1 MIQIGIDGIHYGVAQ
16 PQRMM
21 WNPPRKLGND
31 GLGSPVYAPYWSAE
45 LSFHKLQCFQFVA
58 WNDAADGDLH
68 DVWLP
73 HPITGEMIEF
83 NCYVEILSPRLNTSD
98 LCGYGA
104 AVSGV
109 DIAVTRLEVA

>member
-1 MIQIGIDGIHYGVAQ
+1 MIQIIIDDVHYGIAQ

-31 GLGSPVYAPYWSAE
+31 GLGSLVYAPYWSTE
-45 LSFHKLQCFQFVA
+45 LSFHKLQCFQFEA
-58 WNDAADGDLH
+58 WDNVADGELH
-68 DVWLP
+68 DVRLP
-73 HPITGEMIEF
+73 HPITGVMTTF
-83 NCYVEILSPRLNTSD
+83 NCYVELLAPRLNTSD

-109 DIAVTRLEVA
+109 DITLTKLEVL